1 MNIDWETLNLD
12 PQLLWADYIL
22 PWGTQI
28 VTAILVFFIGRMIAA
43 AVTKGAR
50 RIMEKAKLDA
60 MLVNFLA
67 NILGS
72 VLLLL
77 VIVFALSRL
86 GVDTTS
92 LVALL
97 GAAGLA
103 VGLALKDS
111 MSHFAAGVMLIL
123 FRPFKVGDFV
133 EVDGVMGS
141 VEQITILS
149 TRLKSPDNKMVIVP
163 NGNVFSNTMTN
174 FTDQPTR
181 RVDMM
186 FGIGYG
192 ADLLKAKAIL
202 EDMVAND
209 ERILKDPAPKVA
221 VHELGDSSVNFICRP
236 WVNAADYW
244 AVYWDFMEKVKLR
257 FDEEGIE
264 IPFPQM
270 DVHFYRNDASE

>member
-1 MNIDWETLNLD
+1 MNINWEELNLD

-28 VTAILVFFIGRMIAA
+28 ILAVLVFFIGRIIARG
-43 AVTKGAR
+43 VTSGAR
-50 RIMEKAKLDA
+50 KVMEKANLDA

-77 VIVFALSRL
+77 VIVFSLSQL

-111 MSHFAAGVMLIL
+111 LSHFAAGVMLIL
-123 FRPFKVGDFV
+123 FRPFKVGDFT
-133 EVDGVMGS
+133 ELDGEMGT
-141 VEQITILS
+141 VEQITILH
-149 TRLKSPDNKMVIVP
+149 TRLKSPDNKVITIP
-163 NGNVFSNTMTN
+163 NGNVFSGTMTN
-174 FTDQPTR
+174 FSEMPTR
-181 RVDMM
+181 RADMV

-192 ADLLKAKAIL
+192 SDLLKAKAIL
-202 EDMVAND
+202 EEMCAAD
-209 ERILKDPAPKVA
+209 ERILPEPAPKIA
-221 VHELGDSSVNFICRP
+221 VGELADSSVNIICRP
-236 WVNAADYW
+236 WVNASDLW
-244 AVYWDFMEKVKLR
+244 PVIWDMTERVKLR

-264 IPFPQM
+264 IPFPQVS
-270 DVHFYRNDASE
+270 VHMEKDS

>member
-1 MNIDWETLNLD
+1 MNINWEQLNLD

-28 VTAILVFFIGRMIAA
+28 VLAVLVFFIGRIIART
-43 AVTKGAR
+43 VTSGAR
-50 RIMEKAKLDA
+50 KVMEKAKLDA

-77 VIVFALSRL
+77 VIVFSLSQL

-111 MSHFAAGVMLIL
+111 LSHFAAGVMLIL
-123 FRPFKVGDFV
+123 FRPFKVGDFT
-133 EVDGVMGS
+133 ELDGEMGT
-141 VEQITILS
+141 VEQITILH
-149 TRLKSPDNKMVIVP
+149 TRLKSPDNKVITIP
-163 NGNVFSNTMTN
+163 NGNVFSGTMTN
-174 FTDQPTR
+174 FSEMPTR
-181 RVDMM
+181 RADMV

-192 ADLLKAKAIL
+192 SDLLKAKAIL
-202 EDMVAND
+202 EEMCAAD
-209 ERILKDPAPKVA
+209 ERILPEPAPKIA
-221 VHELGDSSVNFICRP
+221 VHELADSSVNIICRP
-236 WVNAADYW
+236 WVNSSDLW
-244 AVYWDFMEKVKLR
+244 PVIWDMTERVKLR

-264 IPFPQM
+264 IPFPQVS
-270 DVHFYRNDASE
+270 VHMEKDS

>member
-1 MNIDWETLNLD
+1 MNINWEKLNLD

-28 VTAILVFFIGRMIAA
+28 ILAIVVFIVGRMIAA

-50 RIMEKAKLDA
+50 KIMDKANLEP
-60 MLVNFLA
+60 MLVNFLG

-77 VIVFALSRL
+77 VIVFSLSQL

-111 MSHFAAGVMLIL
+111 LSHFAAGVMLIL

-133 EVDGVMGS
+133 EVDSTMGS
-141 VEQITILS
+141 VEQITILH
-149 TRLKSPDNKMVIVP
+149 TRLKTPDNKVITVP

-174 FTDQPTR
+174 FSEQPTR
-181 RVDMM
+181 RVDMV

-192 ADLLKAKAIL
+192 SDLLKAKKIL
-202 EDMVAND
+202 EEMVAAD
-209 ERILKDPAPKVA
+209 ERVLKDPAPNVK
-221 VHELGDSSVNFICRP
+221 VHELADSSVNFICRP
-236 WVNAADYW
+236 WVNSADYW
-244 AVYWDFMEKVKLR
+244 AVYWDFMERVKLR

-264 IPFPQM
+264 IPFPQVS
-270 DVHFYRNDASE
+270 VHMEKDD

>member
-1 MNIDWETLNLD
+1 MNIDWEKLNLD

-28 VTAILVFFIGRMIAA
+28 VLAVLVFFIGRIIART
-43 AVTKGAR
+43 VTSGAR
-50 RIMEKAKLDA
+50 KVMEKAKLDA

-77 VIVFALSRL
+77 VIVFSLSQL

-111 MSHFAAGVMLIL
+111 LSHFAAGVMLIL
-123 FRPFKVGDFV
+123 FRPFKVGDFC
-133 EVDGVMGS
+133 ELDSEMGV
-141 VEQITILS
+141 VEQITILH
-149 TRLKSPDNKMVIVP
+149 TRLKSPDNKVITIP
-163 NGNVFSNTMTN
+163 NGNVFSGTMTN
-174 FTDQPTR
+174 FSEMPTR
-181 RVDMM
+181 RADMV

-192 ADLLKAKAIL
+192 SDLLKAKAIL
-202 EDMVAND
+202 EEMCAAD
-209 ERILKDPAPKVA
+209 ERILPEPAPKIA
-221 VHELGDSSVNFICRP
+221 VGELADSSVNIICRP
-236 WVNAADYW
+236 WVNAADLW
-244 AVYWDFMEKVKLR
+244 PVIWDMTERVKLR

-264 IPFPQM
+264 IPFPQVS
-270 DVHFYRNDASE
+270 VHMEKDS

>member
-1 MNIDWETLNLD
+1 MDINWDKLNLD

-28 VTAILVFFIGRMIAA
+28 ITAILVFIIGRIIAK
-43 AVTKGAR
+43 AVTQGAR
-50 RIMEKAKLDA
+50 KVMEKAKLDA

-92 LVALL
+92 LVALV

-149 TRLKSPDNKMVIVP
+149 TRMKSPDNKVIIVP

-174 FTDQPTR
+174 FSDQPTR
-181 RVDMM
+181 RVDLV

-192 ADLLKAKAIL
+192 SDLLKAKAIL
-202 EDMVAND
+202 EELVANH
-209 ERILKDPAPKVA
+209 ELILKDPAPKVA
-221 VHELGDSSVNFICRP
+221 VHELADSSVNFVCRP

-244 AVYWDFMEKVKLR
+244 TVYWGLTETVKLR
-257 FDEEGIE
+257 FDQEGIE
-264 IPFPQM
+264 IPFPQVS
-270 DVHFYRNDASE
+270 VHMEKAS